1 MDDNWCALFIATQ
14 LDVSPEIA
22 FDLLT
27 REGKPKYNKTLTDD
41 DTKDMIA
48 LKNHGITYK
57 EIGARYA
64 LTDHAAYRR
73 IKRFKDRRERA

>member
-27 REGKPKYNKTLTDD
+27 RREKPRTNKLITDD

-48 LKNHGITYK
+48 LKSQGITYR
-57 EIGARYA
+57 EIGAMYG

-73 IKRFKDRRERA
+73 MKRFKDRRKA